1 MANVNDDIQCCGLHE
16 VCARK
21 LLSAVSPEVEYYDD
35 EELDAYCGRSADS
48 YTEAEVEEFR
58 YVLYTM
64 RADEVAGWLRSLQ
77 LRQVELPREL
87 RDEVMMIV
95 GDLRQ

>member
-1 MANVNDDIQCCGLHE
+1 MNSDIQCCGLHE
-16 VCARK
+16 ACERK
-21 LLSAVSPEVEYYDD
+21 MLAAPKEAEYYDD
-35 EELDAYCGRSADS
+35 EELDAYRGRSADS

-64 RADEVAGWLRSLQ
+64 REDEVAGWLRSLE
-77 LRQVELPREL
+77 LRRVELPQEL
-87 RDEVMMIV
+87 RDEVIMIV